1 MLCIPLIL
9 YDQLN
14 MKNYYQVLGL
24 TEDATQEEIKSAYK
38 RYALKFHPD
47 KHDGDSFFKERFQ
60 EIQEAYS
67 HLKKDDNCFYDDVP
81 QIISFSLSSDEI
93 VIKSEVTLSWEA
105 RFASYVCIS
114 IKTTNG
120 IKTYT
125 DLPSKGDMVIT
136 PYSQDMNVGLTI
148 TAKNNISEVV
158 SNRLIHLKYPS
169 NQFEDSKALSVY
181 IWVILIVSFLGI
193 LGFILSEI
201 IK

>member
-1 MLCIPLIL
+1 
-9 YDQLN
+9 
-14 MKNYYQVLGL
+14 
-24 TEDATQEEIKSAYK
+24 
-38 RYALKFHPD
+38 
-47 KHDGDSFFKERFQ
+47 
-60 EIQEAYS
+60 
-67 HLKKDDNCFYDDVP
+67 
-81 QIISFSLSSDEI
+81 
-93 VIKSEVTLSWEA
+93 
-105 RFASYVCIS
+105 
-114 IKTTNG
+114 
-120 IKTYT
+120 
-125 DLPSKGDMVIT
+125 MVIT

>member
-1 MLCIPLIL
+1 
-9 YDQLN
+9 

-114 IKTTNG
+114 IKTN
-120 IKTYT
+120 KVFVN
-125 DLPSKGDMVIT
+125 D
-136 PYSQDMNVGLTI
+136 
-148 TAKNNISEVV
+148 
-158 SNRLIHLKYPS
+158 
-169 NQFEDSKALSVY
+169 
-181 IWVILIVSFLGI
+181 
-193 LGFILSEI
+193 
-201 IK
+201 